1 MLLVGQSPTCALR
14 LSDPPDDLSGSTD
27 FDQDEV
33 PRYASSGYDDEA
45 SLRAGGLEDLDLFE

>member
-1 MLLVGQSPTCALR
+1 LWSQAGALR